1 MEYRHENL
9 TFNFPKGTVGD
20 INKIIKILNP
30 KKEIPVPGPNE
41 IPIKIIKTAL
51 NVIDSHLR
59 KIMIKDLDT
68 NKFSENA
75 KTALVMPFYK
85 KNDMQKKIKI
95 TDLRVF

>member
-1 MEYRHENL
+1 MENQHEDL
-9 TFNFPKGTVGD
+9 TFNFPKATIGH
-20 INKIIKILNP
+20 IIKIIKTLNP
-30 KKEIPVPGPNE
+30 RKEIPKPGPNE

-75 KTALVMPFYK
+75 KTTLVMPLYK
-85 KNDMQKKIKI
+85 KNDMQKKN
-95 TDLRVF
+95 